1 VSAQAKPLQSGQ
13 PAAPRRAPYWIRL
26 LLHNRVGLLG
36 IVLVAALVILAV
48 CAPWL
53 APYDPNVPEM
63 AQRLKPALTPGH
75 LLGTDQLG
83 RDILSR
89 IIHGSRISLGIGL
102 YAVAVSGAIGVVVG
116 LVAGY
121 FGGWIDTIAMRI
133 VDVQLSFPFIL
144 LALVLNAI
152 LGAGFKN
159 LVITL
164 VISSWVQYA
173 RRSSTR
179 RSWR

>member
-36 IVLVAALVILAV
+36 IVLVVALVILAV
-48 CAPWL
+48 VAPWL

-83 RDILSR
+83 RGIPGNQPDGGLASR
-89 IIHGSRISLGIGL
+89 HVGSQAE
-102 YAVAVSGAIGVVVG
+102 AVGC
-116 LVAGY
+116 
-121 FGGWIDTIAMRI
+121 
-133 VDVQLSFPFIL
+133 P
-144 LALVLNAI
+144 
-152 LGAGFKN
+152 
-159 LVITL
+159 
-164 VISSWVQYA
+164 
-173 RRSSTR
+173 
-179 RSWR
+179 